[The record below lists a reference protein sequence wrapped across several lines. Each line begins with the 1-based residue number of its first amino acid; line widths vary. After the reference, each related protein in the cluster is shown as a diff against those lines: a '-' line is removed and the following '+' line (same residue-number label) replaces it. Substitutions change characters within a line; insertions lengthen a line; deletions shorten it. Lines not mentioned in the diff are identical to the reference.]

1 MLQGGDSLL
10 TEDTPEKTAA
20 FFKVEHD
27 PRLTKVGGVLR
38 KLSIDELPQLLN
50 VVKGDMSLVGP
61 RPLPVEQVNAN
72 PELLTARHEV
82 FSGVT
87 GWWQVN
93 GRSNLSAEEAVRLDL
108 FYIENWAL
116 SLDLFI
122 ILKTVGVLL
131 RRRGAY

>member
-1 MLQGGDSLL
+1 MLQDGDSLL
-10 TEDTPEKTAA
+10 TEDTHEKSAA
-20 FFKVEHD
+20 FFKVEDD
-27 PRLTKVGGVLR
+27 PRLTRVGGLLR